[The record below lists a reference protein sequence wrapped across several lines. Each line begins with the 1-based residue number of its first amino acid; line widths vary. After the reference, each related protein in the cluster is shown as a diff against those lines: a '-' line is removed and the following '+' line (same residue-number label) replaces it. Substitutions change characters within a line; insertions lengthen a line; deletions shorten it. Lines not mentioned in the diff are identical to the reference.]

1 MGFVVGDHYMRRAI
15 HEKVGGG
22 EEQSYLPQQ
31 NGKIIAGF
39 FKLERNPGAPREIQV
54 GKGPRN
60 VRKAELL
67 AEQDDKR
74 IPVFM
79 KRTDLRKTNK
89 PWQYHGEY
97 EFSELLNDS
106 STLKEAEE
114 KSGRHGGLTYVLR
127 LKQVFA

>member
-1 MGFVVGDHYMRRAI
+1 MGFVVGDHYVRRAI
-15 HEKVGGG
+15 HEQLGGG

-39 FKLERNPGAPREIQV
+39 FKRKRNPGAPREIQV

-79 KRTDLRKTNK
+79 KRTDLRKAHK
-89 PWQYHGEY
+89 P
-97 EFSELLNDS
+97 
-106 STLKEAEE
+106 
-114 KSGRHGGLTYVLR
+114 
-127 LKQVFA
+127 